1 MPTARCHLAVV
12 ALNKL
17 IYAIGGTNTSGNFD
31 YTNVEVYNP
40 AADSWTV
47 AASLPTGVSN
57 VCAVA
62 ANGKI
67 YVVSGNTLGIDITN
81 AQIYDPAAN
90 TWTSSAAAL
99 PQRDFPYV
107 GLIGSLIYLAGGTDS
122 SGTFHS
128 ENYAYDPTADDWT
141 QEQSMNVAEAGGGFV
156 VVGGILYAVGG
167 CEANKNCGTVQAF
180 NPQ

>member
-31 YTNVEVYNP
+31 YSNVEVYNP
-40 AADSWTV
+40 ATDSWTV
-47 AASLPTGVSN
+47 VASLPTGVSN
-57 VCAVA
+57 VRAVA

-67 YVVSGNTLGIDITN
+67 YVIAGNTLGVFIIR
-81 AQIYDPAAN
+81 AQIYDAATN

-99 PQRDFPYV
+99 PQRDGAYV
-107 GLIGSLIYLAGGTDS
+107 GPIGKLIYLAGGTDS

-128 ENYAYDPTADDWT
+128 QNYAYDPTADNWN
-141 QEQSMNVAEAGGGFV
+141 QEQSMKVAEAGGGFV

-167 CEANKNCGTVQAF
+167 CEANNNCGSVQAF